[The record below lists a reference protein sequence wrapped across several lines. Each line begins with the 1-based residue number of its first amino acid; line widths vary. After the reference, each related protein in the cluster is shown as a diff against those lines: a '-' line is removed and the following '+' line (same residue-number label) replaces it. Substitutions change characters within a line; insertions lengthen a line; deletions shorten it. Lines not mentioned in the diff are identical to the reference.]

1 MRKKRRIVL
10 IIILCVIAA
19 ASLFLYFRMRSNSSS
34 DTSSGSKSS
43 SVSEEQNNSSNTS
56 DSSDSSEASD
66 EDTDT
71 DTDTS
76 SSDSSDNNSS
86 SSDDPANYDPTENA
100 SSSSTVNAVKKK
112 AVGTWTRTGIRY
124 SDGSVQ
130 GDDTS
135 CVYRFKSD
143 GTYTANGKNADGKA
157 YNKNGTW
164 KVNSKKKIVLSN
176 NVKLAFNDNGEL
188 LEYTGYRDGKG
199 NRLYYV
205 YTK

>member
-10 IIILCVIAA
+10 IIILCVIVAA
-19 ASLFLYFRMRSNSSS
+19 GLFLYFKMHSSSS
-34 DTSSGSKSS
+34 DTSSSSKSS
-43 SVSEEQNNSSNTS
+43 SVSEEQNSSSDTS

-66 EDTDT
+66 ESTDS

-76 SSDSSDNNSS
+76 TSDSSDNNSS

-100 SSSSTVNAVKKK
+100 SSNSTISAVKKK
-112 AVGTWTRTGIRY
+112 AIGTWTRTGIRY

-135 CVYRFKSD
+135 CVYKLKSD
-143 GTYTANGKNADGKA
+143 GTYTANGKNANGKS
-157 YNKNGTW
+157 YNTNGTW